1 MKQVL
6 KAFLGFTAALLLAGC
21 NNLIQIDEVGTT
33 TTTSSSSS
41 GGVTYAMNSDG
52 TVTLNFSSLYGSS
65 SSSVSRSISPSTPE
79 LYWTVYGSTV
89 ATSGDADYSATTG
102 DLSTVWYGAK
112 DTTSGVSFTIGAVNN
127 RVWYFTAIATREEQS
142 TICTDSDTTDAAKV
156 EKIKG
161 KAIAKGTIAFKMT
174 IDQSE
179 GTVTLTVE
187 GTSSTAGSEINATTG
202 AITIGAVD
210 SPDSDAKGKAYIPI
224 SIPANWDD
232 IEAYDKIDT
241 VTLTLNASTK
251 YTVTGITTGT
261 EAVTFAFVPE
271 LDPGTYDV
279 ELTFLHTDDNDSNTG
294 DGTLDNQ
301 EVFSIHDTL
310 TIKANYDSYVV
321 GSTNTSLTGSAVS
334 YQKTA
339 ASSVAYS
346 GLTNLDEAAS
356 SVGYTLTEAL
366 IKAYTRTTF
375 YVDGTGSN
383 TASASE
389 TATGSK
395 TLPFA
400 NVADAVAAIP
410 QIANAASTTWTIIVD
425 GDNTDTTAVSIT
437 MASTAK
443 KGTILVKAYDSTARA
458 TIASGLTIQT
468 TKDKSD
474 FAFILENITATG
486 AVTVGTPY
494 FYLNN
499 SVLSGAVTLLKTE
512 GDSSAT
518 YDGILNA
525 APTGTSKA
533 QNITLEGTSG
543 KFVVKRC
550 KFNAD
555 TGLPEDDA
563 SATFPAATYNETEET
578 STGDSTAPF
587 ALNSTYQ
594 ANDSGSY
601 KRYLRVIT
609 DKDTTLTRKGV
620 DGTTDIAVAGDL
632 AVAYNVSNGSIS
644 YGNTTLTFETEVE
657 NVTSPANGKKFTFTV
672 KDASGNAYNPTG
684 WTVTQYAYLG
694 NEDVTSEVLQ
704 TLSGTGDPSLSF
716 TNGVATVTLYYSTDS
731 SGWENNAMYN
741 IGVKVKD
748 GSEETSVVIINSSS
762 YYTYTN

>member
-41 GGVTYAMNSDG
+41 GGVTYALNSDG

-65 SSSVSRSISPSTPE
+65 SSSTSRSISPSTPS

-89 ATSGDADYSATTG
+89 ADTNNDADYTATGG
-102 DLSTVWYGAK
+102 DLSTVWYG
-112 DTTSGVSFTIGAVNN
+112 DVNVTSGVSFTIGAVNE
-127 RVWYFTAIATREEQS
+127 RVWYFTAIATREAQS
-142 TICTDSDTTDAAKV
+142 TIYDTDTDTTDV
-156 EKIKG
+156 EKVTKIKE

-179 GTVTLTVE
+179 GTVALAVE
-187 GTSSTAGSEINATTG
+187 GSTSTAGSKIDSSTD

-210 SPDSDAKGKAYIPI
+210 SPATGAKGKAYIPI
-224 SIPANWDD
+224 SIPANWTG
-232 IEAYDKIDT
+232 IEAYQKIDT
-241 VTLTLNASTK
+241 VKLTLDSSTS
-251 YTVTGITTGT
+251 YTVSGITTGDA
-261 EAVTFAFVPE
+261 AVTFAFVPE

-279 ELTFLHTDDNDSNTG
+279 ELTFLHTDTDNSNTG
-294 DGTLDNQ
+294 DGTLNNI

-310 TIKANYDSYVV
+310 TIKANYDSFVV
-321 GSTNTSLTGSAVS
+321 SSTNTSLTGTKVP

-339 ASSVAYS
+339 ASTVAYS
-346 GLTNLDEAAS
+346 GLTDLDSATENF
-356 SVGYTLTEAL
+356 GYTLTQNL
-366 IKAYTRTTF
+366 ITAYKRTTF

-383 TASASE
+383 TATAST

-400 NVADAVAAIP
+400 NVAAAVGAIS
-410 QIANAASTTWTIIVD
+410 QIADVANTTWTIIVD
-425 GDNTDTTAVSIT
+425 GNNDDTTAVSIT
-437 MASTAK
+437 MASTAN
-443 KGTILVKAYDSTARA
+443 KGTILVKAYNSTERA
-458 TIASGLTIQT
+458 TIAAPLTIQT
-468 TKDKSD
+468 TKEKSD
-474 FAFILENITATG
+474 FAFILENITDTAT
-486 AVTVGTPY
+486 VTVGTPY

-499 SVLSGAVTLLKTE
+499 SVLSGTVILLKTE
-512 GDSSAT
+512 GDSSTT

-525 APTGTSKA
+525 APGGTSKA
-533 QNITLEGTSG
+533 QNITLKGTSG

-550 KFNAD
+550 KFNAG

-563 SATFPAATYNETEET
+563 SATFDAATYKETDET
-578 STGDSTAPF
+578 ATPAAPF
-587 ALNSTYQ
+587 ALDTDYQ
-594 ANDSGSY
+594 ANDGGSY

-620 DGTTDIAVAGDL
+620 GGTTDIAAAGDL

-644 YGNTTLTFETEVE
+644 YGNTTLTFETAVE
-657 NVTSPANGKKFTFTV
+657 DVTSPANGKKFTFTV
-672 KDASGNAYNPTG
+672 KDASENAYNPTG

-694 NEDVTSEVLQ
+694 NEDVTSGVLQ
-704 TLSGTGDPSLSF
+704 TLSGTGATLSF

-731 SGWENNAMYN
+731 SRWENNAMYN